1 MEVRVRVIRVTE
13 DIAATE
19 KYIAGH
25 LKVLESYG
33 VTKVTSADRS
43 WVDNPNTYL
52 ILFESMDD
60 FRVLGGGRVQLRSKG
75 YPLPLEDAIS
85 EVDPGIIEYMN
96 QFGELEVAE
105 YCGLWN
111 SREVAGYGIG
121 SIYLVKV
128 GVAIASQFKLK
139 KLLAL
144 CSPATVRISK
154 KVGYE
159 VIETL
164 GDNGTFYYPKEGLIA
179 TVLAIEDVDNLPTA
193 EESEREFIFQ
203 LRNNVVH
210 QKLET
215 GPKGEMMVRFDLI
228 VNKNSENQ

>member
-1 MEVRVRVIRVTE
+1 MQVRVRVVRATE
-13 DIAATE
+13 DPEATE
-19 KYIAGH
+19 KYIIGH

-43 WVDNPNTYL
+43 WVTNPNSYL

-60 FRVLGGGRVQLRSKG
+60 FRVLGGGRVQLRSKEF
-75 YPLPLEDAIS
+75 PLPLEDAIA
-85 EVDPGIIEYMN
+85 EVDPKIISYMD

-111 SREVAGYGIG
+111 SKEVAGFGIG

-159 VIETL
+159 IIESL
-164 GDNGTFYYPKEGLIA
+164 GDNGTFYYPKEGLVA
-179 TVLAIEDVDNLPTA
+179 TVLAIDNVEDLPTA
-193 EESEREFIFQ
+193 DVVEREFIFR
-203 LRNNVVH
+203 LRKNNV
-210 QKLET
+210 QETLET
-215 GPKGEMMVRFDLI
+215 GPRGEMMVKFDLTI
-228 VNKNSENQ
+228 KKN

>member
-1 MEVRVRVIRVTE
+1 MQVRVRVVRATE
-13 DIAATE
+13 DPEATE
-19 KYIAGH
+19 KYIIGH

-43 WVDNPNTYL
+43 WVTNPDAYL

-60 FRVLGGGRVQLRSKG
+60 FRILGGGRVQLRSREF
-75 YPLPLEDAIS
+75 PLPLEDAIS
-85 EVDPGIIEYMN
+85 EVDPKISSYMD

-111 SREVAGYGIG
+111 SKEVAGFGIG

-128 GVAIASQFKLK
+128 GVAIASQFNLK

-159 VIETL
+159 IIESL
-164 GDNGTFYYPKEGLIA
+164 GDNGTFYYPKEGLVA
-179 TVLAIEDVDNLPTA
+179 TVLAIDNVEDLPTA
-193 EESEREFIFQ
+193 DILEREFIFR
-203 LRNNVVH
+203 LRKNNV
-210 QKLET
+210 QETLES
-215 GPKGEMMVRFDLI
+215 GPRGEMMVRFDLT
-228 VNKNSENQ
+228 VKKN

>member
-1 MEVRVRVIRVTE
+1 MQVRVRVVRATE
-13 DIAATE
+13 DPEATE
-19 KYIAGH
+19 KYIIGH

-43 WVDNPNTYL
+43 WVTNPNSYL

-60 FRVLGGGRVQLRSKG
+60 FRVLGGGRVQLRSKEF
-75 YPLPLEDAIS
+75 PLPLEDAIA
-85 EVDPGIIEYMN
+85 EVDPKIISYMD
-96 QFGELEVAE
+96 QFGDLEVAE

-111 SREVAGYGIG
+111 SKEVAGFGIG

-128 GVAIASQFKLK
+128 GVAIASQFNLK

-159 VIETL
+159 IIESL
-164 GDNGTFYYPKEGLIA
+164 GDNGTFYYPKEGLVA
-179 TVLAIEDVDNLPTA
+179 TVLAIDNVEDLPTA
-193 EESEREFIFQ
+193 DVVERDFIFR
-203 LRNNVVH
+203 LRKNNV
-210 QKLET
+210 QETLET
-215 GPKGEMMVRFDLI
+215 GPRGEMMVKFDLTI
-228 VNKNSENQ
+228 KKN

>member
-13 DIAATE
+13 DVDATE

-43 WVDNPNTYL
+43 WVNNPNTYL

-85 EVDPGIIEYMN
+85 EIDPSIIQYMD

-111 SREVAGYGIG
+111 SKEVAGFGIG

-128 GVAIASQFKLK
+128 GVAIASQFNLK

-159 VIETL
+159 VIESL

-179 TVLAIEDVDNLPTA
+179 TVLAIDNVDELPTA
-193 EESEREFIFQ
+193 DDSEREFIFH
-203 LRNNVVH
+203 LRNNTVH
-210 QKLET
+210 ETLET
-215 GPKGEMMVRFDLI
+215 GPKGDMMVKFDLI
-228 VNKNSENQ
+228 INKNSSS

>member
-1 MEVRVRVIRVTE
+1 MEVRVRVIEVTE
-13 DIAATE
+13 DIEATE

-75 YPLPLEDAIS
+75 FPLPLEEAIA
-85 EVDPGIIEYMN
+85 EIDPCISHYMD
-96 QFGELEVAE
+96 QFEDLEVAE

-121 SIYLVKV
+121 SIYLMKV
-128 GVAIASQFKLK
+128 GVAIAGQFNMK
-139 KLLAL
+139 KLMAL
-144 CSPATVRISK
+144 CSPATVK
-154 KVGYE
+154 LGMKVGME
-159 VIETL
+159 VVESL
-164 GDNGTFYYPKEGLIA
+164 GDRGTFLYPKEGLVA
-179 TVLAIEDVDNLPTA
+179 TLLQINDLINLPTA
-193 EESEREFIFQ
+193 IDSEREFIFN
-203 LRNNVVH
+203 LRSNKVM
-210 QKLET
+210 KTLEK
-215 GPKGEMMVRFDLI
+215 GPKGEMMISFE
-228 VNKNSENQ
+228 VNVISSNK

>member
-1 MEVRVRVIRVTE
+1 MEVRVRVIKVSE
-13 DIAATE
+13 DLEATE

-60 FRVLGGGRVQLRSKG
+60 FRVLGGGRIQLRSKG
-75 YPLPLEDAIS
+75 FPLPLEDAIC
-85 EVDPGIIEYMN
+85 EIDPSIISYME
-96 QFGELEVAE
+96 QFEDLEVAE

-121 SIYLVKV
+121 SIYLMKV
-128 GVAIASQFKLK
+128 GVAISGQFNMK

-144 CSPATVRISK
+144 CSPATVK
-154 KVGYE
+154 LTMKVGME
-159 VIETL
+159 VIASL
-164 GDNGTFYYPKEGLIA
+164 GDNGTFFYPKEGLIA
-179 TVLAIEDVDNLPTA
+179 TLLEIKDLINLPTA
-193 EESEREFIFQ
+193 IDSEREFIFN
-203 LRNNVVH
+203 LRSNKIK
-210 QKLET
+210 QTLEK
-215 GPKGEMMVRFDLI
+215 GPKGEMIINFD
-228 VNKNSENQ
+228 VNVNPGNK